1 MSISISTNSLPVFSS
16 TSSTIGATSSG
27 LFHNGQYLIVASNT
41 TTYNV
46 LGENIT
52 LDGYKDFNTA
62 NIIAIINVLGKPYY
76 DELRKQG
83 ISLPDK
89 IDSFLEEKFRILER
103 DRKINSVID
112 K

>member
-1 MSISISTNSLPVFSS
+1 MSISISTNSLPIFSS
-16 TSSTIGATSSG
+16 TSSTMIGLTSSG
-27 LFHNGQYLIVASNT
+27 QYLTISSNT
-41 TTYNV
+41 TTYNI
-46 LGENIT
+46 LGEDVT
-52 LDGYKDFNTA
+52 VEGYKDFNTA
-62 NIIAIINVLGKPYY
+62 NIIATINVLGKPYY

-89 IDSFLEEKFRILER
+89 IDSLLEEKFRILER